1 MYGIEESN
9 GIPQWEADMERGLK
23 YHVKWYARMIG
34 AFIRIS
40 FKNQI
45 EYRLNFIAGF
55 FVEVAYALIKFTY
68 FAVVLTAG
76 TNIGNLTPEMVGLF
90 IGTYMFMTGI
100 WMMLSGVNSLP
111 GKVIRGELDA
121 LITKPGSLQV
131 LQTMGRFNFA
141 MAIPNCLAGIILIV
155 WSWNVVGIEVS
166 VRMVGGFLL
175 YLLLGMILTYGFV
188 LIPNLLIFW
197 VTSINGVSTLFSAL
211 WDFNNMPMSLYGQTI
226 KFIGTFL
233 IPIFIISNWAG
244 LFILERLTKIEL
256 AWGIAIPILALILSR
271 IVWKKSIVRYTSA
284 NG

>member
-1 MYGIEESN
+1 
-9 GIPQWEADMERGLK
+9 MEKGLN
-23 YHVKWYARMIG
+23 YQIKWYVRMIA

-40 FKNQI
+40 FINQI

-55 FVEVAYALIKFTY
+55 FVEAAYALIKFTY
-68 FAVVLTAG
+68 FVVVLTAG

-111 GKVIRGELDA
+111 GKVIRGELDS
-121 LITKPGSLQV
+121 LITKPGSLQI

-141 MAIPNCLAGIILIV
+141 MAIPNCLAGVILIV
-155 WSWNVVGIEVS
+155 WSWKTVGIEASFRTVC
-166 VRMVGGFLL
+166 GFLL
-175 YLLLGMILTYGFV
+175 FLFLGMILTYGFV

-197 VTSINGVSTLFSAL
+197 VTSINGVNTLFSAL

-233 IPIFIISNWAG
+233 VPVFVIVNWSG
-244 LFILERLTKIEL
+244 LFVLGRLTKLEF
-256 AWGIAIPILALILSR
+256 AWGVTIPILMLVISR
-271 IVWKKSIVRYTSA
+271 LFWKKSIERYTSA

>member
-1 MYGIEESN
+1 M
-9 GIPQWEADMERGLK
+9 DKGLK
-23 YHVKWYARMIG
+23 YQMKWYLRMVI

-40 FKNQI
+40 FKNQM

-55 FVEVAYALIKFTY
+55 FVETAYALIKFTY
-68 FAVVLTAG
+68 FVIVLTAG
-76 TNIGNLTPEMVGLF
+76 TNIGKLTPEMVGLF

-100 WMMLSGVNSLP
+100 WMMLSGINSLP

-141 MAIPNCLAGIILIV
+141 MALPNCLAGSILIV
-155 WSWNVVGIEVS
+155 WSWRVVGIDVS
-166 VRMVGGFLL
+166 FRTVGGFLL
-175 YLLLGMILTYGFV
+175 FLLLGMILTYGFV

-197 VTSINGVSTLFSAL
+197 VTSMNGVSTLFAAL

-233 IPIFIISNWAG
+233 IPVFIITNWAG
-244 LFILERLTKIEL
+244 LFVLNQLTLLELI
-256 AWGIAIPILALILSR
+256 WGIAIPILMLVISR
-271 IVWKKSIVRYTSA
+271 LFWNKSIARYTSA